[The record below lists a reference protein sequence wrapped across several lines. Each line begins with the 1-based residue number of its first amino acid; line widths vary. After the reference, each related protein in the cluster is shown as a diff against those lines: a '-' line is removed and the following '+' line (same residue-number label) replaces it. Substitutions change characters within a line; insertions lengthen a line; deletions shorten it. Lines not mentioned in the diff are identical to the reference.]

1 MVKCGKC
8 DDTGVSGARARSER
22 ARGRCELGAEVR
34 KTFEA
39 EGWRT
44 LETFEAEGAWQEGS
58 SLGTMRAEHDDL
70 GGPGGKWDTP
80 GNEVV
85 MSRRADYRGPLR
97 LTGDWD
103 FELKRMGNH

>member
-8 DDTGVSGARARSER
+8 DNTGVSGARARSER
-22 ARGRCELGAEVR
+22 AGGRCELGAEVR

-58 SLGTMRAEHDDL
+58 SLAPCVQNMMILVGREESGTRQEM
-70 GGPGGKWDTP
+70 KW
-80 GNEVV
+80 
-85 MSRRADYRGPLR
+85 
-97 LTGDWD
+97 
-103 FELKRMGNH
+103 